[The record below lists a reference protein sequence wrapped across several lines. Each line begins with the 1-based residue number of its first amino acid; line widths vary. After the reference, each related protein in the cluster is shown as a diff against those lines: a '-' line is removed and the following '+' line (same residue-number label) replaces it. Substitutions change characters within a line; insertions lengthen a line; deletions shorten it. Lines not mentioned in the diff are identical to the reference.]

1 MILSYAHGG
10 CLLLGTTPSPGVGD
24 DDDECHVGSQRFP
37 LLPPR
42 GPVLLETGR
51 APAAPLLYRERISF
65 TYTNVV
71 SPAGSEHASKYE
83 TPLVFK
89 KLYSHAAS
97 RHHRTPTL
105 RHAPVAVAAAVADLS
120 TRCTSLRGPSTRQ
133 LLRPR
138 QHVRNRRLRH

>member
-1 MILSYAHGG
+1 MAG
-10 CLLLGTTPSPGVGD
+10 CAG
-24 DDDECHVGSQRFP
+24 EVGSSNSLSHYLPTPRSP

-42 GPVLLETGR
+42 GSVSFETGR
-51 APAAPLLYRERISF
+51 APAAPLLCREKISF
-65 TYTNVV
+65 TYTKVA

-89 KLYSHAAS
+89 KLYSHAVS

-105 RHAPVAVAAAVADLS
+105 RHAPVAVADDAAVADPS
-120 TRCTSLRGPSTRQ
+120 SRCTSLRGPSTRQ